1 MAKQQTCQKFVF
13 KIHTK
18 RLVEAKWDLTLPL
31 DEARR
36 NHEIISLADSTV
48 LRWIDELNG
57 VTDAEAKA
65 RSIKR
70 RIKMLRNEPSCLENR
85 REIRRLY
92 TELDAVQFKP
102 DYMCLVVDKK
112 NDYRR
117 ARSHKGFKI
126 NGITYR
132 RLVGTTGGVKNSTIV
147 FVSDRLIDEIRKRI
161 DNGRNKGME
170 FIPAKLEAYRALACS
185 ASIPVTNPD
194 GVLVVDDCFTHFKDH
209 VIVLDDGASGEPT
222 MVEDMEHE
230 CELCASDGFGLI
242 SYDLAQQW
250 SEDLKLPSTASG
262 FCVRN
267 AFCKG
272 MLFPFPFRE
281 FAKKIAKKNMVKDA
295 WGDYKDINRVQMILT
310 TSMLKLWDSY
320 HDCDD
325 YFENC
330 RENHYHFSVTKTCEL
345 ELDEERN
352 LNYQFIQSYQLTN
365 DEIRELVKPTLD
377 EIKGVMG
384 GDWRQALLYL
394 RGSGMR
400 DDAGYVNSLENDYI
414 KALMIEPDMINDPY
428 VQNRIR
434 YFIKKRISQAKTG
447 VVKVRGNFQVA
458 SGDPYALCQSI
469 FGMEVTGLLK
479 AGEVYS
485 RFWNDRDVKRVACFR
500 APMSCHNN
508 IVLRDLNSNDDCKNW
523 YRYMKTVTILSAW
536 DNTCAALN
544 GADFDGD
551 LIFST
556 DNDVL
561 VRNKRKTPTLLCVQK
576 KGEKKIPTEDDLA
589 ESNAA
594 GFGNDV
600 GSTTNHITSM
610 GDVQSQFESGS
621 REYEELDYRIMCG
634 QLYQQNVLDAVKGV
648 KCKPMPR
655 YWYDLKACTIKDDDN
670 PDTIEDK
677 KLWARIC
684 AHRKP
689 YFMSYIYPA
698 QMRDY
703 KKYVAAARKRI
714 EWEGYAGLDE
724 IMQKEV
730 KDEYDEVVIQYYL
743 YRMPVGVNSCTMNR
757 LCWIIEDEMEKHM
770 AELKIHRAFD
780 YDLLKSGEA
789 YKNSQ
794 YYGIRPVFKDY
805 LKYASGNSVIDNSA
819 MKNKETGADRTEKLV
834 MYNESMLRHLHEKC
848 SDDNVLC
855 DILFDMCK
863 KNSSSVSIVWALF
876 PDVIIKRL
884 LEKNENK
891 VHTLVKQDDGDIEY
905 CGEHYKDVIVNMS
918 ESEKEDFDGSSAE

>member
-13 KIHTK
+13 KIHSK
-18 RLVEAKWDLTLPL
+18 RLVEAHWDLTLPL

-57 VTDAEAKA
+57 VTDADAKA

-70 RIKMLRNEPSCLENR
+70 RIKMLRNESSCLENR

-112 NDYRR
+112 NDYKR
-117 ARSHKGFKI
+117 ACSAKGFSI
-126 NGITYR
+126 NGIVYR

-147 FVSDRLIDEIRKRI
+147 FVSDRLVGEIRKRI
-161 DNGRNKGME
+161 DNGRNTGME

-185 ASIPVTNPD
+185 ASIPVTDPD
-194 GVLVVDDCFTHFKDH
+194 GVLVVNDCFTHFKDH
-209 VIVLDDGASGEPT
+209 VIMLDDGATGEPT
-222 MVEDMEHE
+222 MAEDADHL

-250 SEDLKLPSTASG
+250 SEDLKLPATASG

-281 FAKKIAKKNMVKDA
+281 FAKKVAKKNMVKDA
-295 WGDYKDINRVQMILT
+295 WGDYRDINRIQVILT

-320 HDCDD
+320 QDCED

-345 ELDEERN
+345 ELDEYRN

-377 EIKGVMG
+377 EIKGVLG

-394 RGSGMR
+394 RGSGMQGNADYFNR
-400 DDAGYVNSLENDYI
+400 LDNDYV

-469 FGMEVTGLLK
+469 FGLEVTGLLG
-479 AGEVYS
+479 AGEIYS

-500 APMSCHNN
+500 APMSCHEN
-508 IVLRDLNSNDDCKNW
+508 IVLRDINVSEDCKNW

-544 GADFDGD
+544 GAD
-551 LIFST
+551 
-556 DNDVL
+556 
-561 VRNKRKTPTLLCVQK
+561 Q
-576 KGEKKIPTEDDLA
+576 
-589 ESNAA
+589 
-594 GFGNDV
+594 
-600 GSTTNHITSM
+600 
-610 GDVQSQFESGS
+610 
-621 REYEELDYRIMCG
+621 
-634 QLYQQNVLDAVKGV
+634 
-648 KCKPMPR
+648 
-655 YWYDLKACTIKDDDN
+655 
-670 PDTIEDK
+670 
-677 KLWARIC
+677 
-684 AHRKP
+684 
-689 YFMSYIYPA
+689 
-698 QMRDY
+698 
-703 KKYVAAARKRI
+703 
-714 EWEGYAGLDE
+714 
-724 IMQKEV
+724 
-730 KDEYDEVVIQYYL
+730 
-743 YRMPVGVNSCTMNR
+743 
-757 LCWIIEDEMEKHM
+757 
-770 AELKIHRAFD
+770 
-780 YDLLKSGEA
+780 
-789 YKNSQ
+789 
-794 YYGIRPVFKDY
+794 
-805 LKYASGNSVIDNSA
+805 
-819 MKNKETGADRTEKLV
+819 
-834 MYNESMLRHLHEKC
+834 
-848 SDDNVLC
+848 
-855 DILFDMCK
+855 
-863 KNSSSVSIVWALF
+863 
-876 PDVIIKRL
+876 
-884 LEKNENK
+884 
-891 VHTLVKQDDGDIEY
+891 
-905 CGEHYKDVIVNMS
+905 
-918 ESEKEDFDGSSAE
+918 

>member
-1 MAKQQTCQKFVF
+1 
-13 KIHTK
+13 
-18 RLVEAKWDLTLPL
+18 
-31 DEARR
+31 
-36 NHEIISLADSTV
+36 
-48 LRWIDELNG
+48 
-57 VTDAEAKA
+57 
-65 RSIKR
+65 
-70 RIKMLRNEPSCLENR
+70 
-85 REIRRLY
+85 
-92 TELDAVQFKP
+92 
-102 DYMCLVVDKK
+102 
-112 NDYRR
+112 
-117 ARSHKGFKI
+117 
-126 NGITYR
+126 
-132 RLVGTTGGVKNSTIV
+132 
-147 FVSDRLIDEIRKRI
+147 
-161 DNGRNKGME
+161 
-170 FIPAKLEAYRALACS
+170 
-185 ASIPVTNPD
+185 
-194 GVLVVDDCFTHFKDH
+194 
-209 VIVLDDGASGEPT
+209 
-222 MVEDMEHE
+222 
-230 CELCASDGFGLI
+230 
-242 SYDLAQQW
+242 
-250 SEDLKLPSTASG
+250 
-262 FCVRN
+262 
-267 AFCKG
+267 
-272 MLFPFPFRE
+272 
-281 FAKKIAKKNMVKDA
+281 
-295 WGDYKDINRVQMILT
+295 
-310 TSMLKLWDSY
+310 MLKLWDSY
-320 HDCDD
+320 HSCED

-384 GDWRQALLYL
+384 GDWRDALLYL

-400 DDAGYVNSLENDYI
+400 DDPNYINSLENDYI
-414 KALMIEPDMINDPY
+414 KALMIEPEMIDDPY

-469 FGMEVTGLLK
+469 FGMEITGLLK
-479 AGEVYS
+479 AGEIYS

-508 IVLRDLNSNDDCKNW
+508 IVLRNLNSNDDCKNW

-561 VRNKRKTPTLLCVQK
+561 IKNKRETPTLLCVQK

-610 GDVQSQFESGS
+610 GDVQSQFEPGS

-655 YWYDLKACTIKDDDN
+655 YWYDLKACTVKDDDN

-677 KLWARIC
+677 KLWSSIC
-684 AHRKP
+684 AWRKP

-703 KKYVAAARKRI
+703 KQYVAAARKRI
-714 EWEGYAGLDE
+714 KWDGFAGLDE
-724 IMQKEV
+724 IMQKTV
-730 KDEYDEVVIQYYL
+730 KDDVDEMVIQYYL
-743 YRMPVGVNSCTMNR
+743 YRMPVGINSCTMNR
-757 LCWIIEDEMEKHM
+757 LCWTVEDELEDFEE
-770 AELKIHRAFD
+770 ELKIRRKFD
-780 YDLLKSGEA
+780 YDSLKSGVE
-789 YKNSQ
+789 YTNSQ
-794 YYGIRPVFKDY
+794 YYGIRSIFKDY
-805 LKYASGNSVIDNSA
+805 LRFARGNAIHSGNGNN
-819 MKNKETGADRTEKLV
+819 NKETGADRKERIAL
-834 MYNESMLRHLHEKC
+834 YQESMFRNLHDKC
-848 SDDNVLC
+848 SNDDALC
-855 DILFDMCK
+855 DIMLDLCK
-863 KNSSSVSIVWALF
+863 KNASSIAIVWELF
-876 PDVIIKRL
+876 HDTLIKRL
-884 LEKNENK
+884 LERHNGMVHSLVQDEN
-891 VHTLVKQDDGDIEY
+891 GDIEY
-905 CGEHYKDVIVNMS
+905 DGKRFKDVLVDMNS
-918 ESEKEDFDGSSAE
+918 KEDADDCIE